1 MSNVNRRLL
10 AGLTLLIGSTVCV
23 GSIYAQAGD
32 ERIYSVA
39 SFRGDYAVVGTGGA
53 NVAGLLGTIASD
65 GQGNVSGSALAN
77 LPGSSSRTLVQ
88 ITYSGTYTINADGTG
103 VLTLTVNLPSG
114 RTATGTVD
122 LLITEATRSE
132 EKVATD
138 IAGMQR
144 ELVSAL
150 NGQLV
155 VYKFTK
161 RPH

>member
-1 MSNVNRRLL
+1 MSNFNRRLF
-10 AGLTLLIGSTVCV
+10 AGLALLIGSTVCV
-23 GSIYAQAGD
+23 RSIHGQAAN
-32 ERIYSVA
+32 EQIYTLA

-53 NVAGLLGTIASD
+53 NVAGLLGTIVSD
-65 GQGNVSGSALAN
+65 GQGGVSGAALAN
-77 LPGSSSRTLVQ
+77 LPGSTSRTLAQ
-88 ITYSGTYTINADGTG
+88 ITYTGTYTINADGTG
-103 VLTLTVNLPSG
+103 VLTVTVTLPSG

-122 LLITEATRSE
+122 LLITKARRSN
-132 EKVATD
+132 ATD

-161 RPH
+161 RSR